1 MIEET
6 DRLNIK
12 KAKLYLDG
20 LMEYSSKVNP
30 GYDDW
35 VIPFMS
41 SQIKFKTD
49 LSLKC
54 LEAHNY
60 ANKYVKT
67 NINKIVDETII

>member
-1 MIEET
+1 MITE
-6 DRLNIK
+6 DDKLNIK

-35 VIPFMS
+35 IIPFMS

-54 LEAHNY
+54 FEAHHY
-60 ANKYVKT
+60 ANKFVKE
-67 NINKIVDETII
+67 NLI

>member
-1 MIEET
+1 MIEEL
-6 DRLNIK
+6 DIK

-35 VIPFMS
+35 LLPFLFT
-41 SQIKFKTD
+41 QVDFKTQ

-54 LEAHNY
+54 SEAHKY
-60 ANKYVKT
+60 ANKFVKR
-67 NINKIVDETII
+67 NL

>member
-1 MIEET
+1 MAVEGMIEET
-6 DRLNIK
+6 DKLDIK

-35 VIPFMS
+35 IIPFLS
-41 SQIKFKTD
+41 NQITFKTD

-54 LEAHNY
+54 FEAHKY
-60 ANKYVKT
+60 ANKFVKE
-67 NINKIVDETII
+67 NL

>member
-6 DRLNIK
+6 DALNIK

-30 GYDDW
+30 NYDDW
-35 VIPFMS
+35 VIPFLS
-41 SQIKFKTD
+41 TQIKFKTN

-54 LEAHNY
+54 AEAHKY
-60 ANKYVKT
+60 ANKFVKE
-67 NINKIVDETII
+67 NL